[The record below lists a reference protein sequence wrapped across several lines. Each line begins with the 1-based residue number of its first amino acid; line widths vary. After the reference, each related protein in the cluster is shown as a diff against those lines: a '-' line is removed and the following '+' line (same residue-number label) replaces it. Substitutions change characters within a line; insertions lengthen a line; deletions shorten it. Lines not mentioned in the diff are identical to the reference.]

1 MKNMPRIL
9 LAALLALALCISA
22 FPVLAETAEDT
33 DTLICF
39 EEMGVYVKMPAEIM
53 YVTRESPETDTMFS
67 LLASAGVS
75 YDEFQKYMTENQM
88 YLYGIMLTDFSS
100 EFSLVIDTLS
110 TPVNLTG
117 AADVL
122 MQVYQGQAKKVLENL
137 GAEVKDSGI
146 YRGALYDGLWFH
158 YILDFGDSVQYVI
171 QYSIISGT
179 RTVNLR
185 VYGFD
190 GGFNPENE
198 EILQKVFD
206 TVLVVPQE
214 DET

>member
-9 LAALLALALCISA
+9 LAALLALTLCISA
-22 FPVLAETAEDT
+22 FPALAETAEDT
-33 DTLICF
+33 DTLLYY
-39 EEMGVYVKMPAEIM
+39 EEMGVYVKIPPEIM
-53 YVTRESPETDTMFS
+53 YVTRKSPETDTMFS

-122 MQVYQGQAKKVLENL
+122 MQVYQGQAKKVLEDL

-146 YRGALYDGLWFH
+146 YRGQLYDGLWFH
-158 YILDFGDSVQYVI
+158 YVLDFGDAVQHVI

>member
-9 LAALLALALCISA
+9 LAALLALALCISV
-22 FPVLAETAEDT
+22 FPARAETAEDT
-33 DTLICF
+33 DTLIYF

-88 YLYGIMLTDFSS
+88 YLYGIMLTDYSS

-117 AADVL
+117 AADAL
-122 MQVYQGQAKKVLENL
+122 MQVYLGQAKKVLEDL
-137 GAEVKDSGI
+137 GAQVMDSGI
-146 YRGALYDGLWFH
+146 YRGELYDGLWFH
-158 YILDFGDSVQYVI
+158 YVLDFGDSVQHVI

-198 EILQKVFD
+198 EIVKKVFD
-206 TVLVVPQE
+206 TVLVVPPE

>member
-22 FPVLAETAEDT
+22 FPALAETAEDT
-33 DTLICF
+33 DTLIYF

-122 MQVYQGQAKKVLENL
+122 MQVYQGQAKKVLEDL

-146 YRGALYDGLWFH
+146 YRGQLYDGLWFH

>member
-9 LAALLALALCISA
+9 LAALLALTLCISA
-22 FPVLAETAEDT
+22 FPALAETAEDA
-33 DTLICF
+33 DTLLYY
-39 EEMGVYVKMPAEIM
+39 EEMGVYVKIPPEIM
-53 YVTRESPETDTMFS
+53 YVTRKSPETDTMFS

-122 MQVYQGQAKKVLENL
+122 MQVYQGQAKKVLEDL

-146 YRGALYDGLWFH
+146 YRGELYDGLWFH

-198 EILQKVFD
+198 EILKKVFD
-206 TVLVVPQE
+206 SVLVIPSE